1 MVAAESKGREVG
13 YPQIMKLMR
22 DGISTT
28 TGDGDTYVE
37 THRIRRPDHAGAA
50 YPHTS
55 RACGAGARP
64 RRSRQ
69 AARPALVTT
78 PGPIVIEAEETSPPV
93 SWEEISTTDFVESST
108 SDMIRPPLPSLVEET
123 QTQQRIDV
131 RFLIEDPR
139 TDEPSTKPSFE
150 RPAPR
155 GDLEAVDYARIAVA
169 VERGDAARALFRYGL
184 TMADLPRLQRAWTE
198 RAAADPAFGRALTAA
213 VEAAR
218 RAP

>member
-1 MVAAESKGREVG
+1 VVAAESKCREVG

-37 THRIRRPDHAGAA
+37 THRIRRAPEAPA
-50 YPHTS
+50 PRPPS
-55 RACGAGARP
+55 LPEARP
-64 RRSRQ
+64 PLIT
-69 AARPALVTT
+69 A
-78 PGPIVIEAEETSPPV
+78 PGPIVIESEDTAAPV
-93 SWEEISTTDFVESST
+93 SWEEISTTDFVESNT
-108 SDMIRPPLPSLVEET
+108 SDFIRPPLPSLVEET

-184 TMADLPRLQRAWTE
+184 TMEDLPRLERAWTE
-198 RAAADPAFGRALTAA
+198 RATVDPAFGYALAEA
-213 VEAAR
+213 VQAAR